1 MNIVLVFLGGGI
13 GAAARYLMQGAVYR
27 LVGSAFPYGTLA
39 VNVTG
44 SFLIGVLMVVFEERY
59 MVQPA
64 LRIFLTIG
72 VLGGFTT
79 FSSFSFETFAL
90 LREGSIVAGLLNA
103 LVSVAACLGAT
114 WVGAAL
120 GRLI

>member
-79 FSSFSFETFAL
+79 FSSFSFETFAR